1 MKKIIKIR
9 CKETGN
15 IIKWTMPDVLNE
27 INRDRSSGWT
37 DYNKNDW
44 LEGWNEW
51 IETDDFYSIYNNK
64 KQRL

>member
-15 IIKWTMPDVLNE
+15 IMTWTITDVLNE
-27 INRDRSSGWT
+27 INRDRSSGWI